1 MHKNLTMQD
10 DGCANYLDCGNYF
23 TMYMFIKSHG
33 THEIYIILFV
43 NYSSIKLKK
52 KNIKDIQK
60 K

>member
-33 THEIYIILFV
+33 THEIYIIL
-43 NYSSIKLKK
+43 SI
-52 KNIKDIQK
+52 IPQ
-60 K
+60 